1 MAVTGHMTKD
11 QVEQQPDA
19 YIGTR
24 RLLGDSAWGRLRSAR
39 VGVVGVGGVGSW
51 AAEMLV
57 RSGVA
62 KVTLIDLDDVCI
74 TNVNR
79 QLQALPG
86 TVGRLKVEVLAQ
98 RLRSI
103 APDCEVRPVA
113 EYFTAASAE
122 RHLAWC
128 PDGVVDA
135 IDSIRHKT
143 ELVAACHRQGLPVV
157 VAGAAG
163 GRRDPCR
170 LRCNDLARAS
180 HDPLL
185 RELRKRLRRQHGFPA
200 DGEGAFGIAA
210 IHSDEPPGYP
220 DPDRAGGVCDRLPAG
235 ARVGVACDATM
246 GSAGYV
252 TAAFGMAAA
261 ARLVEEITAMEP
273 R

>member
-1 MAVTGHMTKD
+1 MNHGD
-11 QVEQQPDA
+11 PLPDA
-19 YIGTR
+19 FVGTR
-24 RLLGDSAWGRLRSAR
+24 RLLGEEAWARLRGAR

-57 RSGVA
+57 RAGVGE
-62 KVTLIDLDDVCI
+62 VTLIDLDDVCI

-79 QLQALPG
+79 QLQALPE
-86 TVGRLKVEVLAQ
+86 TVGQLKVEVLAR
-98 RLRSI
+98 RLRSV
-103 APDCEVRPVA
+103 APGCQVRPVA
-113 EYFTAASAE
+113 EFFTAASAA

-128 PDGVVDA
+128 PHGVVDA

-143 ELVAACHRQGLPVV
+143 ELVAACHRLGLPVV

-170 LRCNDLARAS
+170 MRCQDLALAT

-200 DGEGAFGIAA
+200 DGAGLFGVAA
-210 IHSDEPPGYP
+210 IHSDEPPTYP
-220 DPDRAGGVCDRLPAG
+220 DPDGAGGVCDRLPAG
-235 ARVGVACDATM
+235 TQVGVACDATM

-261 ARLVEEITAMEP
+261 ARLVEELV
-273 R
+273 RCRRRWR